1 MSKPTIHFIEKSLLN
16 PTNPITVNVI
26 GAGGTGSHMIEVLA
40 RINFVLTGTGKA
52 GLQVNLFDDDIIESP
67 NLGRA
72 SFNENYLGI
81 NKAVAVIDNIN
92 RKFGTNWKA
101 IPKNYIIAKGVPIPK
116 NRIANLTICCVDT
129 VKARVGINELLKEI
143 MQINGKSYQRDRPM
157 YLMDLGNN
165 RKTGQVILSTICS
178 IKQPESEQYAT
189 IDSMPSMLEEYA
201 DHLSKNKDQNDV
213 PSCSLFEALNK
224 QSLFINSTLANHAGA
239 LIDEMLTDGALSV
252 RGIFVNLESHRVEPI
267 KL

>member
-1 MSKPTIHFIEKSLLN
+1 MNRPNIHFIEKSLIN
-16 PTNPITVNVI
+16 PANPITVNVI

-52 GLQVNLFDDDIIESP
+52 GLQVNLFDPDVIESP

-72 SFNENYLGI
+72 AFNENYLGL
-81 NKAVAVIDNIN
+81 NKAVAVIDHIN

-101 IPKNYIIAKGVPIPK
+101 VPKNYHIGKGVPIPK
-116 NRIANLTICCVDT
+116 SRIANLTICCVDT
-129 VKARVGINELLKEI
+129 VSARLEITGLLNQI
-143 MQINGKSYQRDRPM
+143 MQISEVAYQRNRPM
-157 YLMDLGNN
+157 YLLDLGND
-165 RKTGQVILSTICS
+165 RKTGQVILSTIGK
-178 IKQPESEQYAT
+178 INQPESERFSPIT
-189 IDSMPSMLEEYA
+189 VLPSLLDEYA
-201 DHLSKNKDQNDV
+201 ELLSGTVEQENT

-239 LIDEMLTDGALSV
+239 LIDEMLTDGAIAI
-252 RGIFVNLESHRVEPI
+252 RGFFVNLETHRVEPI